1 MERRVAASVSS
12 SSSFLAVSS
21 FPAAV
26 ACCLLCFFFLF
37 LLLKFCC
44 TCVVPFGFPLGLLGC
59 CLKVGIASILTVV
72 VTFRMP
78 AGPRR
83 HFRLSRINVR
93 SSWVAEEGGETYK
106 GAAVHGFHEDA
117 SPFAGSPYPEFGEFS
132 QGSLE
137 ECLLTKVS
145 L

>member
-1 MERRVAASVSS
+1 M
-12 SSSFLAVSS
+12 
-21 FPAAV
+21 
-26 ACCLLCFFFLF
+26 
-37 LLLKFCC
+37 
-44 TCVVPFGFPLGLLGC
+44 
-59 CLKVGIASILTVV
+59 GIASILTVV

-78 AGPRR
+78 AGPHR
-83 HFRLSRINVR
+83 HFKLSRIDVR
-93 SSWVAEEGGETYK
+93 SSWVAKEGGETYE

-117 SPFAGSPYPEFGEFS
+117 SPFAESPEFGEFS